1 MTGDRTPDL
10 PWSGERPNNHALR
23 PHIYV
28 RQRSKTGGWY
38 THAVEQDPNQQCVT
52 ASPARLEAVSGPL
65 EGRTFQLTDDELS
78 IGREP
83 CNQISLLD
91 SLVSR
96 RHCLIRRDGAG
107 FLIRDLDSRN
117 STFVNNLPVK
127 ERLLADGDQIRVGK
141 SILVFQGLRQ
151 EGSHG
156 SAAVHLDSAA
166 TPGGPTMILRKQDA
180 IYLHPSQLRPTERT
194 VRDLKVLLNFGKSLN
209 LVHGLAPL
217 QQKVLEAVLEISSAD
232 RAAILL
238 TEEGTEGFTSV
249 VGWDRQL
256 GPNQPIQVSQTI
268 LNQVIEE
275 NLAVLCNDVP
285 SDETFREAESLLSPQ
300 VRSVL
305 AVPLEVQDKRLGAL
319 YLDASLQDAS
329 FDSDLLQLVTALG
342 NVAALAID
350 NARHLERLGEENRR
364 LQEELNIQ
372 HSMVGESQRM
382 RAVYQFVSRVAGRE
396 STVLIQGESGTGK
409 ELVARAIHSNSSR
422 ADRPFVAINCAAIVD
437 TLLESELFGH
447 EKGAFTGAVAQKKG
461 KLETAEG
468 GTVFLD
474 EVGELA
480 APLQAKLL
488 RVLQEREFER
498 VGGTRPIKLDVRLIA
513 ATNVDLNESSRTGKF
528 RQDLYYRLNVVSIE
542 MPPLR
547 ERLEDIP
554 LLAAYFTARYSE
566 KVNRR
571 VAGISP
577 KARACLLRYPWP
589 GNVRELENAI
599 ERALVLGST
608 ELILPEDLP
617 ESILEE
623 TASSG
628 EPVTALHDGIREAK
642 KKIIEQAIEQANGNY
657 TEAAGILGVH
667 PNHLFR
673 LIRTLKLTPKR
684 QRRA

>member
-1 MTGDRTPDL
+1 MP
-10 PWSGERPNNHALR
+10 P
-23 PHIYV
+23 
-28 RQRSKTGGWY
+28 
-38 THAVEQDPNQQCVT
+38 AVPSD
-52 ASPARLEAVSGPL
+52 AARLEAVSGPF
-65 EGRTFQLTDDELS
+65 EGRTFPLTEDEIS

-83 CNQISLLD
+83 DNQISLLD

-96 RHCLIRRDGAG
+96 RHCIIRKNGQG
-107 FLIRDLDSRN
+107 FLLRDLDSRN
-117 STFVNNLPVK
+117 STFVNHVPVN
-127 ERLLADGDQIRVGK
+127 ERLLADGDEIRIGK
-141 SILVFQGLRQ
+141 SILIFQGLST
-151 EGSHG
+151 EASG
-156 SAAVHLDSAA
+156 VHASLQLDSAP
-166 TPGGPTMILRKQDA
+166 TPGGPTLILRKEDA
-180 IYLHPSQLRPTERT
+180 IYLQPSLPRASVATERT
-194 VRDLKVLLNFGKSLN
+194 LRDLNVLLNFSKTLN
-209 LVHGLAPL
+209 SVRGLAAL
-217 QQKVLEAVLEISSAD
+217 QHKVLEAILEISSAD
-232 RAAILL
+232 RAAMLL
-238 TEEGTEGFTSV
+238 TEPGTEGFSSV
-249 VGWDRQL
+249 IGWDRRL

-268 LNQVIEE
+268 LNRVLGE

-285 SDETFREAESLLSPQ
+285 GDQALREAESLLAPR

-305 AVPLEVQDKRLGAL
+305 SVPLEVQDKVLGAL
-319 YLDASLQDAS
+319 YLDTSSHDVRFDA
-329 FDSDLLQLVTALG
+329 DLLQLVTAVG
-342 NVAALAID
+342 NVAALAIE
-350 NARHLERLGEENRR
+350 NASHLERLGDENRR
-364 LQEELNIQ
+364 LQQEINIQ

-382 RAVYQFVSRVAGRE
+382 REVYQFVSRVAARE

-409 ELVARAIHSNSSR
+409 ELVARAIHSNSGR

-447 EKGAFTGAVAQKKG
+447 ERGAFTGAVGQKKG
-461 KLETAEG
+461 KLEIAEG

-498 VGGTRPIKLDVRLIA
+498 VGSTRTIKLDIRLIA
-513 ATNVDLNESSRTGKF
+513 ATNVDLNEASHAGKF
-528 RQDLYYRLNVVSIE
+528 RQDLYYRLNVVSLE
-542 MPPLR
+542 VPPLR
-547 ERLEDIP
+547 ERPEDIP
-554 LLAAYFTARYSE
+554 LLAAFFTARYSE

-599 ERALVLGST
+599 ERAVVLGST

-617 ESILEE
+617 DSILEE
-623 TASSG
+623 TASSE
-628 EPVTALHDGIREAK
+628 EPITALHEGVREAK
-642 KKIIEQAIEQANGNY
+642 KKLIEQAIEQANGNY

-684 QRRA
+684 QRRT

>member
-1 MTGDRTPDL
+1 M
-10 PWSGERPNNHALR
+10 
-23 PHIYV
+23 
-28 RQRSKTGGWY
+28 
-38 THAVEQDPNQQCVT
+38 
-52 ASPARLEAVSGPL
+52 VSGPL
-65 EGRTFQLTDDELS
+65 KGTTFPLTEDEVS

-83 CNQISLLD
+83 YNQVSLLD

-96 RHCLIRRDGAG
+96 RHCVIRRDGQG
-107 FLIRDLDSRN
+107 FLIQDLDSRN
-117 STFVNNLPVK
+117 STFVNNMPVK
-127 ERLLADGDQIRVGK
+127 ERLLVDGDQIRIGK
-141 SILVFQGLRQ
+141 SILVFQGLPKVV
-151 EGSHG
+151 SDDNA
-156 SAAVHLDSAA
+156 SLKLDSGP
-166 TPGGPTMILRKQDA
+166 TPGGLTVILRKQDA
-180 IYLHPSQLRPTERT
+180 IYLQPSQLHATEST
-194 VRDLKVLLNFGKSLN
+194 VRDLNVLLNFSKGLN
-209 LVHGLAPL
+209 LVHGLTAL
-217 QQKVLEAVLEISSAD
+217 QQKVLEAILEVSSAD

-238 TEEGTEGFTSV
+238 TEEGTEGFASV

-256 GPNQPIQVSQTI
+256 GPNQPIQISQTI
-268 LNQVIEE
+268 LNQVIDE
-275 NLAVLCNDVP
+275 NLAVLCSDVS
-285 SDETFREAESLLSPQ
+285 SDETFREAESLLAPR

-319 YLDASLQDAS
+319 YLDANSQGAP
-329 FDSDLLQLVTALG
+329 FDSGLLQLVTALG
-342 NVAALAID
+342 NVAALAIE
-350 NARHLERLGEENRR
+350 NARRLERLGDENRR
-364 LQEELNIQ
+364 LQQELNIQ
-372 HSMVGESQRM
+372 HSMVGESQPM
-382 RAVYQFVSRVAGRE
+382 REVYQFVSRVAARE

-409 ELVARAIHSNSSR
+409 ELVARAIHNNSGR

-461 KLETAEG
+461 KLEIAKG

-498 VGGTRPIKLDVRLIA
+498 VGSTHPIKLDIRLIA
-513 ATNVDLNESSRTGKF
+513 ATNVDLNEASRTGKF
-528 RQDLYYRLNVVSIE
+528 RQDLYYRLNVVSLE
-542 MPPLR
+542 VPPLR
-547 ERLEDIP
+547 ERPDDIP
-554 LLAAYFTARYSE
+554 LLAAYFMARYSE

-571 VAGISP
+571 VDGISP
-577 KARACLLRYPWP
+577 KARACLMRYPWP

-599 ERALVLGST
+599 ERAVVLGST

-617 ESILEE
+617 DSILEE

-628 EPVTALHDGIREAK
+628 EQVTALHDGIREAK

>member
-1 MTGDRTPDL
+1 MQ
-10 PWSGERPNNHALR
+10 A
-23 PHIYV
+23 
-28 RQRSKTGGWY
+28 
-38 THAVEQDPNQQCVT
+38 AVSSS
-52 ASPARLEAVSGPL
+52 AARLEAVSGPL
-65 EGRTFQLTDDELS
+65 EGRTFPLIEDEIS

-83 CNQISLLD
+83 DNQISLLD

-96 RHCLIRRDGAG
+96 RHCIIRKNGAG
-107 FLIRDLDSRN
+107 FLLQDLDSRN
-117 STFVNNLPVK
+117 STFVNHVPVM
-127 ERLLADGDQIRVGK
+127 ERLLAHGDEIRIGK
-141 SILVFQGLRQ
+141 SILIFQGL
-151 EGSHG
+151 ST
-156 SAAVHLDSAA
+156 AASDVPASLHLDSAP
-166 TPGGPTMILRKQDA
+166 TPGGPTLILRKQDA
-180 IYLHPSQLRPTERT
+180 IYLQPSLPRASVATERT
-194 VRDLKVLLNFGKSLN
+194 LRDLSVLLNFSKTLN
-209 LVHGLAPL
+209 SVRGLAAL

-232 RAAILL
+232 RAAMFLG
-238 TEEGTEGFTSV
+238 EGTEGFSSV
-249 VGWDRQL
+249 IGWDRRL
-256 GPNQPIQVSQTI
+256 GPGQPIRVSQTI
-268 LNQVIEE
+268 LNQVLGE

-285 SDETFREAESLLSPQ
+285 SDKVLREAESLLAPR

-305 AVPLEVQDKRLGAL
+305 SVPLAVQDKVLGAL
-319 YLDASLQDAS
+319 YLDTSSHNVGFDAE
-329 FDSDLLQLVTALG
+329 LLQLVTALG
-342 NVAALAID
+342 NVAALAIE
-350 NARHLERLGEENRR
+350 NASRLESLGDENRR
-364 LQEELNIQ
+364 LQQEINIQ

-382 RAVYQFVSRVAGRE
+382 REVYQFVSRVAVRE

-409 ELVARAIHSNSSR
+409 ELVARAIHSNSGR

-461 KLETAEG
+461 KLEIAEG

-498 VGGTRPIKLDVRLIA
+498 VGSTRPIKLDIRIIA
-513 ATNVDLNESSRTGKF
+513 ATNVDLNEASRAKKF
-528 RQDLYYRLNVVSIE
+528 RPDLYYRLNVVSLE
-542 MPPLR
+542 VPPLR
-547 ERLEDIP
+547 DRPEDIP
-554 LLAAYFTARYSE
+554 LLAAFFTARYSE

-577 KARACLLRYPWP
+577 KAKTCLLRYPWP

-599 ERALVLGST
+599 ERAVVLGST

-617 ESILEE
+617 DSILEE
-623 TASSG
+623 TASPE
-628 EPVTALHDGIREAK
+628 EPITALHEGIREAK
-642 KKIIEQAIEQANGNY
+642 KKLIEQAIDQANGNY

-684 QRRA
+684 QRRTQE